1 MEESSNRTFMELK
14 LDTGAVSELL
24 VGSNRTFMELKYVLW
39 QEEIE
44 ADRSSNRTFMELKL
58 LTLIGYLLS
67 LLVLIVPLWN

>member
-1 MEESSNRTFMELK
+1 MELK